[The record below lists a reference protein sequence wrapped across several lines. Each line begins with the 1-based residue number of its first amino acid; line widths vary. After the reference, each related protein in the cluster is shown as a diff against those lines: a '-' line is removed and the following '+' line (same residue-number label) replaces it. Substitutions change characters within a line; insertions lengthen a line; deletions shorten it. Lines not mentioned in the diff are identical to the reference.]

1 MKDIFLFAENF
12 ISGTLPFSFLI
23 ICGIYLTVKGNFF
36 QFTRLFK
43 SFKLVVKAFLRK
55 EKHSD
60 RVSSLQCACT
70 ALSAT
75 VGTGNIA
82 GVAGAIAL
90 GGAGA
95 VFWMWVSAFLGMAVK
110 FAEISLSILYRKK
123 TSEYRY
129 VGGPMYYISLGLGE
143 KFKALAM
150 IFALVCI
157 PAALCTGNI
166 TQTNAAVTSIS
177 SNILVKAV
185 VGIIFSVLAAFVIT
199 GGVKRIGAVTEK
211 IVPFMSLLYIV
222 LCSGVIFLNLDFLP
236 QAFTMILKGA
246 FCPKAVTGGAVGS
259 VSLAVLTGAGRGVF
273 SNEAGLGTSAIAHAE
288 AYDADA
294 NTQGLFGI
302 FEVFVDTILICTITA
317 LTILCSRVN
326 INYGTIASS
335 ELVKASFKMS
345 YGNAASFLLSVML
358 CFFAFSSVIGW
369 ALYGEVSLG
378 FLFGKKGKR
387 IFFYL
392 YPFTCF
398 VGAII
403 NVEFAWRISAFFNG
417 IMLCCNLPS
426 ILLLDPFKT
435 ITQKKDKNND
445 KRKN

>member
-12 ISGTLPFSFLI
+12 ISGTLPFSFLM
-23 ICGIYLTVKGNFF
+23 ICGIYLTVKGKFF
-36 QFTRLFK
+36 QFTRLFE
-43 SFKLVVKAFLRK
+43 SFKLVVKAFLKKGKRNG
-55 EKHSD
+55 

-75 VGTGNIA
+75 VGTGNIV
-82 GVAGAIAL
+82 GVAGAVAL

-123 TSEYRY
+123 ESEYRY
-129 VGGPMYYISLGLGE
+129 IGGPMYYITLGLG
-143 KFKALAM
+143 KNFKPLA
-150 IFALVCI
+150 ITFALVCI

-166 TQTNAAVTSIS
+166 TQTNAAVSSITS
-177 SNILVKAV
+177 NFILKAV
-185 VGIIFSVLAAFVIT
+185 VGIIFALLTTIVIM
-199 GGVKRIGAVTEK
+199 GGAKRIGTVTEK
-211 IVPFMSLLYIV
+211 IVPIMSLLYIV
-222 LCSGVIFLNLDFLP
+222 LCSGVIFFNLDFLP
-236 QAFTMILKGA
+236 EAFKMILKGA
-246 FCPKAVTGGAVGS
+246 FYPKAVTGGAVGS
-259 VSLAVLTGAGRGVF
+259 VSVAVLTGANRGVF

-288 AYDADA
+288 AYDAVA

-335 ELVKASFKMS
+335 ELVKTSFKIS
-345 YGNAASFLLSVML
+345 YGNAASFLLAVML

-369 ALYGEVSLG
+369 ALYGEVSLD

-387 IFFYL
+387 IFLVF
-392 YPFTCF
+392 YPFTCI
-398 VGAII
+398 VGAIM
-403 NVEFAWRISAFFNG
+403 NVEVAWRISAFFNG
-417 IMLCCNLPS
+417 IMLCCNLPA

-435 ITQKKDKNND
+435 HSKEGKNND
-445 KRKN
+445 RRKN